1 MKLWIL
7 ALTIIGFM
15 LGTILVSCGVSSKRN
30 IISEQKNI
38 KEVNNNLKLKKT
50 NTQKQIKVTEKV
62 DWEEFNKDAQIAIK
76 ERESQIEE
84 IRKEILIIRKN
95 EQQKFN
101 TALDAL
107 EQKKNNLKKSLAD
120 INKKLKTNLNNVNE
134 SDKVLKTAFEH
145 AFVNDMNALLV
156 GLRDFWKT
164 NN

>member
-38 KEVNNNLKLKKT
+38 KEVNNDLKLRQT
-50 NTQKQIKVTEKV
+50 NTQKEIKVTEKV

-84 IRKEILIIRKN
+84 LRKEILINRKK

-101 TALDAL
+101 TTLDSL
-107 EQKKNNLKKSLAD
+107 ERKKNSLKTNLTR
-120 INKKLKTNLNNVNE
+120 INKKLKTNLDNINE
-134 SDKVLKTAFEH
+134 SDKVLKSAFEN
-145 AFVNDMNALLV
+145 AFVKDMNELLA

-164 NN
+164 SK